1 MANTA
6 FTARFRLMD
15 NTKRKDD
22 RSPEQNLVIDF
33 TPEDAMAA
41 ASYLM
46 TMAENAEANG
56 TTIRVYS
63 GKNDYAE
70 VTGFSL
76 WGGMWGNSGK
86 ISPLKPEAVSS
97 AVPF

>member
-6 FTARFRLMD
+6 FTARFRLME
-15 NTKRKDD
+15 NNKRKDD

-33 TPEDAMAA
+33 TPEDAIACA
-41 ASYLM
+41 GYLM

-56 TTIRVYS
+56 TKIRVYT
-63 GKNDYAE
+63 GKNEFAE

-76 WGGMWGNSGK
+76 WGGMWGTGGK
-86 ISPLKPEAVSS
+86 ISPLKPDA
-97 AVPF
+97 AATGVPF

>member
-1 MANTA
+1 MPATA
-6 FTARFRLMD
+6 FTARFRLME
-15 NTKRKDD
+15 NARRKDD

-56 TTIRVYS
+56 TTIRVYN
-63 GKNDYAE
+63 GKNDYSE

-86 ISPLKPEAVSS
+86 ISPLQPEAIAA

>member
-6 FTARFRLMD
+6 FTARFRLME
-15 NTKRKDD
+15 NNKRKDD

-33 TPEDAMAA
+33 TPEDAIACA
-41 ASYLM
+41 GYLM

-56 TTIRVYS
+56 TSIRVYT
-63 GKNDYAE
+63 GKDSFAE

-76 WGGMWGNSGK
+76 WGGLWGNSGK
-86 ISPLKPEAVSS
+86 ISPLKPDAASGG
-97 AVPF
+97 VPF

>member
-6 FTARFRLMD
+6 FTARFRLME
-15 NTKRKDD
+15 NTRRNSDQ
-22 RSPEQNLVIDF
+22 SPDQNLCIDF

-41 ASYLM
+41 ATYLM

-56 TTIRVYS
+56 TKIRVYT
-63 GKNDYAE
+63 GKNEYSE
-70 VTGFSL
+70 VTGFSV
-76 WGGMWGNSGK
+76 WGGMWGTSGK
-86 ISPLKPEAVSS
+86 ISPLKPETIAA

>member
-6 FTARFRLMD
+6 FTARFRLMENARRNND
-15 NTKRKDD
+15 Q
-22 RSPEQNLVIDF
+22 SPEQNLVIDF

-41 ASYLM
+41 ANYLM

-56 TTIRVYS
+56 TKIRVYT
-63 GKNDYAE
+63 GKNEYAE
-70 VTGFSL
+70 VTGFSV

-86 ISPLKPEAVSS
+86 ISPLKPEAMAA

>member
-1 MANTA
+1 MADTA

-22 RSPEQNLVIDF
+22 RAPEQNLVIDF

-41 ASYLM
+41 ANYLM

-56 TTIRVYS
+56 TTIRVYT

-76 WGGMWGNSGK
+76 WGGMWGTSGK
-86 ISPLKPEAVSS
+86 ISPLKPQAASG
-97 AVPF
+97 APF

>member
-1 MANTA
+1 
-6 FTARFRLMD
+6 
-15 NTKRKDD
+15 
-22 RSPEQNLVIDF
+22 
-33 TPEDAMAA
+33 
-41 ASYLM
+41 M
-46 TMAENAEANG
+46 TMAENAEASG
-56 TTIRVYS
+56 TKIRVYA

-86 ISPLKPEAVSS
+86 ISPLKPEAIAA

>member
-1 MANTA
+1 MADTA
-6 FTARFRLMD
+6 FTARFRLME

-56 TTIRVYS
+56 TTIRVYT
-63 GKNDYAE
+63 GKDNYAE

-76 WGGMWGNSGK
+76 WGGLWGNSGK
-86 ISPLKPEAVSS
+86 ISPLKPETVSG
-97 AVPF
+97 VPF

>member
-6 FTARFRLMD
+6 FTARFRLME

-56 TTIRVYS
+56 TTVRVYS
-63 GKNDYAE
+63 GKNDFAE

-86 ISPLKPEAVSS
+86 ISPLKPEAASS

>member
-1 MANTA
+1 MADTA
-6 FTARFRLMD
+6 FTARFRLME

-33 TPEDAMAA
+33 TPEDAIAA
-41 ASYLM
+41 AGYLM

-56 TTIRVYS
+56 TTIRVYT
-63 GKNDYAE
+63 GKDNYAE

-76 WGGMWGNSGK
+76 WGGLWGNSGK
-86 ISPLKPEAVSS
+86 ISPLKPESLSAGVS
-97 AVPF
+97 F

>member
-1 MANTA
+1 MADTA

-15 NTKRKDD
+15 NTKRTGD

-33 TPEDAMAA
+33 TPEDAIAA

-56 TTIRVYS
+56 TTVRVYN
-63 GKNDYAE
+63 GKDNYAE

-76 WGGMWGNSGK
+76 WGGLWGNSGK
-86 ISPLKPEAVSS
+86 ISPLKPDAVTA

>member
-1 MANTA
+1 MADTA
-6 FTARFRLMD
+6 FTARFRLME
-15 NTKRKDD
+15 NSRRKDD

-33 TPEDAMAA
+33 TPEDAIAA

-56 TTIRVYS
+56 TTIRVYA
-63 GKNDYAE
+63 GKNDFSE

-86 ISPLKPEAVSS
+86 ISPLKPEAIAA